1 MRQIDHSIV
10 GQQISVGGLLI
21 DDPEDDIDE
30 SFLSRYRAV
39 TGDQHTIGLAAQDYV
54 IARSGGSTCPASLDL
69 RAGEHDCCAGSR

>member
-54 IARSGGSTCPASLDL
+54 IARMADQRVQRP
-69 RAGEHDCCAGSR
+69 